1 MCLCG
6 CVCVCVSVL
15 SHGSREVDGHE
26 RVGGQ
31 EEVDQSAGLVQS
43 PHHVAKP
50 GDEPA
55 EAEVVGTLRSDDRK
69 RKRVE

>member
-1 MCLCG
+1 M
-6 CVCVCVSVL
+6 CVCVSVL

-55 EAEVVGTLRSDDRK
+55 EAEVVGTL
-69 RKRVE
+69 